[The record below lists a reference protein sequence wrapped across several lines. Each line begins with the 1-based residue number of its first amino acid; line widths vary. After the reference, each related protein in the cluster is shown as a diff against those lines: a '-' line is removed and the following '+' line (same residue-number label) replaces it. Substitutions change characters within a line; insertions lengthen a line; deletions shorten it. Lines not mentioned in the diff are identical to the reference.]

1 MFNWKE
7 TKIDWSIENLLNFHF
22 WKFDD
27 NSIDFQLKLNRKSI
41 DFSFWKIYENS
52 IDFQLK
58 INRKWKDSQLKIG
71 RNFIQTLL
79 KIKIFLDFAE
89 NENRKEVQFFQVNK
103 GGQGVAPKNSW

>member
-1 MFNWKE
+1 M
-7 TKIDWSIENLLNFHF
+7 
-22 WKFDD
+22 
-27 NSIDFQLKLNRKSI
+27 
-41 DFSFWKIYENS
+41 
-52 IDFQLK
+52 
-58 INRKWKDSQLKIG
+58 DSQLKIG